1 MDTISNIKD
10 KINTHTHNPK
20 VQTMMHVFLILL
32 LMVSSFLLG
41 KLSEQTDEIQETQA
55 LEIYLP
61 NGELLTQTSA
71 QAAQSQLSAY
81 ILGGAIA
88 AVVPENG
95 PDISERLTETT
106 LPSDLVEKA
115 DIFASKSGST
125 YYTPGCASGNRVKVE
140 NRVYFDSE
148 SDAEDQGYTK
158 SKLCK

>member
-10 KINTHTHNPK
+10 KINTYTHNPK
-20 VQTMMHVFLILL
+20 IQTTMHVFLILL

-41 KLSEQTDEIQETQA
+41 KLSAQTDKIQESRA

-81 ILGGAIA
+81 ILGGATA
-88 AVVPENG
+88 AVIPENG
-95 PDISERLTETT
+95 PDISERLRETT
-106 LPSDLVEKA
+106 APSDLAEVK
-115 DIFASKSGST
+115 DIFASKNGST
-125 YYTPGCASGNRVKVE
+125 YYTPGCASGNRVKIE

-148 SDAEDQGYTK
+148 SDAEDQGYTR